1 MDGRVVNINLN
12 EVDMLVDVVDMFSFG
27 SGYVYWCSGYVCWY
41 IIKTIVDVMINIVV
55 VVMDTTVMN
64 AFTTM

>member
-1 MDGRVVNINLN
+1 
-12 EVDMLVDVVDMFSFG
+12 MLVDVVDMFSFG
-27 SGYVYWCSGYVCWY
+27 SGNVYWCSGYVCWY

>member
-1 MDGRVVNINLN
+1 
-12 EVDMLVDVVDMFSFG
+12 MLVDVVDMFSFG